1 MDLMQRRR
9 QLMAMH
15 SELPSAYRRVEYLES
30 NRYQHI
36 ITDIY
41 TSTSVPTTY
50 EATVGYW
57 VSDGRRQLIGAD
69 YGAYFGVS
77 AGNRYEI
84 GTGSNII
91 PSSDGYD
98 VIIFKQD
105 IVEAKQILIVNGISY
120 TRKYSNW
127 GSNQVVLFN
136 ITDAP
141 VSFGCKCRIKSFR
154 IKQGGAVSA
163 NFVPCVRKSD
173 NKPGMYDAIS
183 KTFYTNA
190 GTGEFIVPA

>member
-1 MDLMQRRR
+1 MLRRR
-9 QLMAMH
+9 ELMAMQ

-30 NRYQHI
+30 NQHQLI

-57 VSDGRRQLIGAD
+57 VPDGRRQLIGAD

-77 AGNRYEI
+77 RDNLYEI
-84 GTGSNII
+84 GTVTKII
-91 PSSDGYD
+91 PSSNGYD

-105 IVEAKQILIVNGISY
+105 LVESKQILIINGISY
-120 TRKYSNW
+120 TRNYSNW
-127 GSNQVVLFN
+127 ISNQVVLFN
-136 ITDAP
+136 ITGTNVA
-141 VSFGCKCRIKSFR
+141 FGCNCRMKSFK

-173 NKPGMYDAIS
+173 SKPGMYDTVT

-190 GTGEFIVPA
+190 GTGEFIVPN